1 MTLTSVVLPAP
12 FGPIRPWIDP
22 CSTSSDTPS
31 TARTPPKCRW
41 TLSRRRSTNS
51 IPSWPP
57 GGPDDGQPAAAD
69 DALRPEDDDGD
80 QEETGDDVDVSL
92 CLHEDPGQGCHHERT
107 DHRTDKMT
115 AAAEHGEAE
124 DLHRPRHA
132 VLLVARVDEGLQ
144 VRLERSPE
152 PGQDRAQHEG
162 DHLVAR
168 DVDALAQRSELVLA
182 DGGPRSA
189 EPALGQPPHQ
199 KQHDGQ
205 ADQHQVDSVERVR
218 TYVFQA

>member
-1 MTLTSVVLPAP
+1 MTLTSDVLPAP
-12 FGPIRPWIDP
+12 LGPIRPWIDP

-69 DALRPEDDDGD
+69 DALCPEDNDGE
-80 QEETGDDVDVSL
+80 QEYAGHDVDVVL
-92 CLHEDPGQGCHHERT
+92 RLHEDPGQCRHHQRA
-107 DHRTDKMT
+107 DHGTDKVT

-132 VLLVARVDEGLQ
+132 VLRVARVDESLQ
-144 VRLERSPE
+144 MRLERSPE
-152 PGQDRAQHEG
+152 PGQDRAQHDG
-162 DHLVAR
+162 DHLVA
-168 DVDALAQRSELVLA
+168 
-182 DGGPRSA
+182 
-189 EPALGQPPHQ
+189 
-199 KQHDGQ
+199 
-205 ADQHQVDSVERVR
+205 
-218 TYVFQA
+218 